1 MKHMIYT
8 LLAALLIFTSCNN
21 KEKEQKAEFDIL
33 FEEVMKIH
41 DDVMPEVNNLYKLKK
56 FAQDNIN
63 VIADTS
69 IYVKPLRD
77 AQLNAEKAD
86 EAMMQWM
93 EKFSVPDASHE
104 QKMEY
109 LKNQLVEIE
118 EVRKIM
124 LSTIYDGKLIV
135 RKTDKYI
142 KENKLRNV
150 GKTKFSGN

>member
-1 MKHMIYT
+1 MKNMIYT
-8 LLAALLIFTSCNN
+8 LLAILLFLTSCNN
-21 KEKEQKAEFDIL
+21 KEKEQKAEFDTL

-41 DDVMPEVNNLYKLKK
+41 DDVMPETNNLYKLKR
-56 FAQDNIN
+56 FAQDNID
-63 VIADTS
+63 VIPDTS
-69 IYVKPLRD
+69 VYLKPLRD

-86 EAMMQWM
+86 EVMMQWM
-93 EKFSVPDASHE
+93 EKFSVPDASHDL
-104 QKMEY
+104 KMEY

-118 EVRKIM
+118 EVRKVM

-142 KENKLRNV
+142 KKNKLRDV